1 MIILLA
7 HSTSDCL
14 QDILRSYFGENFL
27 CDAELVVIFNGK
39 HRSSF
44 KDTHEQFRILWT
56 WVSVNDWFLFC
67 FCFSVLCR
75 IKCSWYLVFGKTQGW
90 RNASLYR
97 TKSC

>member
-56 WVSVNDWFLFC
+56 
-67 FCFSVLCR
+67 
-75 IKCSWYLVFGKTQGW
+75 
-90 RNASLYR
+90 
-97 TKSC
+97 